1 MKIAIVKL
9 SSLGD
14 IVHAMLALQII
25 KQTYPQAEI
34 DWVVE
39 SQFAG
44 LLEHNPDIH
53 EILTVNLKALK
64 SNKFKLFSEISKI
77 KHYANHHYDYVI
89 DAQGLIKSA
98 ITSRL
103 LSSNCFGFDKNSI
116 REKVAS
122 FFYTNTVSFPY
133 DGNIIERNLAVL
145 TRPLGIEFKVEQ
157 ILNKKPFL
165 FYDDIDAI
173 LESYFDRDK
182 QSVLFVTG
190 SSWPSKNYPKEHY
203 LELIN
208 QIDADCLV
216 CWGSESERLSAEW
229 ITGKSKAKLLPR
241 LSFNQLKAV
250 IANVDLVIGND
261 TGPTH
266 MAWAMNR
273 PSITLFGPTPTSLAY
288 QTDINK
294 VFKSPSPVNKFK
306 LNKNDF
312 SIKDIEVGQVLACA
326 IGLLAEQR

>member
-14 IVHAMLALQII
+14 IVHAMVALQVI

-34 DWVVE
+34 DWVVD

-44 LLEHNPDIH
+44 LLQHNPDIR

-77 KHYANHHYDYVI
+77 KHYATQNYDYVI

-103 LSSNCFGFDKNSI
+103 LSSNCYGFDKNSI

-122 FFYTNTVSFPY
+122 FFYTNTINFPY

-165 FYDDIDAI
+165 FYDAIDDRFQ
-173 LESYFDRDK
+173 SYFTVGK
-182 QSVLFVTG
+182 KSVLFVIG
-190 SSWPSKNYPKEHY
+190 SSWASKNYPKEHY

-208 QIDADCLV
+208 QIDAECLV

-229 ITGKSKAKLLPR
+229 LVEKSKAKLLPR
-241 LSFNQLKAV
+241 LSFNELKGI
-250 IANVDLVIGND
+250 IARVDLVIGND

-294 VFKSPSPVNKFK
+294 VFKSPSAVNKFK

-312 SIKDIEVGQVLACA
+312 SIKDIKAGQVLVCA
-326 IGLLAEQR
+326 RELLAE